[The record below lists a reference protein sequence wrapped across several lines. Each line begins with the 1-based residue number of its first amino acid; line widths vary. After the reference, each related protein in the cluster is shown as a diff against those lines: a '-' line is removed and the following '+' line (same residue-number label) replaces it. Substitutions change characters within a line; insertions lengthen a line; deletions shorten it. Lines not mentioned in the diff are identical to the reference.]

1 MTSFLC
7 VWIDSGSNLYKGG
20 VMLEMASTAD

>member
-7 VWIDSGSNLYKGG
+7 MWIDSGSNLYKGE
-20 VMLEMASTAD
+20 VMLEMTSTVD